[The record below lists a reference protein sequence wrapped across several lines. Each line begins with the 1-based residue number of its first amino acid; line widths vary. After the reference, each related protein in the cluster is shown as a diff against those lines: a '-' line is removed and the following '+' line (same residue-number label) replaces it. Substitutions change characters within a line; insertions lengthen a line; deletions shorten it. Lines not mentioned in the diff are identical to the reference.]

1 MEVNLLKYLS
11 KSDIET
17 IEIGKKL
24 GLILSGGD
32 VVALSG
38 TLGSG
43 KTWFTKGIGLGFGV
57 SADEVICSPSFSLV
71 NEYEGRC
78 LLYHIDLYRLDTL
91 SDIISIGLDDYFN
104 DQSVVVVE
112 WAERCPEILPF
123 KCINVKFDI
132 LGEIERSIEIS
143 SDDPDTLNK
152 IDNSI
157 KLK

>member
-1 MEVNLLKYLS
+1 MKYLS
-11 KSDIET
+11 NSDIET
-17 IEIGKKL
+17 VDIGKKL
-24 GLILSGGD
+24 GLILSAGD

-57 SADEVICSPSFSLV
+57 SPDEIITSPSFSLV

-78 LLYHIDLYRLDTL
+78 LLYHMDLYRLDNL
-91 SDIISIGLDDYFN
+91 SDIMTVGLDDYFH

-112 WAERCPEILPF
+112 WAERCPGILPRGY
-123 KCINVKFDI
+123 INVKIDI
-132 LGEIERSIEIS
+132 LGDNKRSIEIN
-143 SDDPDTLNK
+143 SDDPDILNK
-152 IDNSI
+152 IDNRI